1 MSTKKLESHPDKL
14 DEAESGD
21 QSRKYNHTSKNDI
34 FGKGSVL
41 IFHDKV
47 APLSGGVMAMQVKLE
62 LTPYPLER

>member
-1 MSTKKLESHPDKL
+1 MSTKKLQSHPDKL

-47 APLSGGVMAMQVKLE
+47 APPFGGRYGYAGKARADSLSS
-62 LTPYPLER
+62 